1 MSTAVLPPAEATAA
15 EGFRARWSP
24 LEAEK
29 EAVLQRGPFI
39 EPFTLRL
46 SEGCDGRYGTVS
58 QTAIFV
64 CKSEGTVHY
73 AYRTLHDGAPPGPW
87 KWHLMALPAPSRQFL
102 VPRGRRALVV
112 AVAVAVAAVATGLLL
127 LRKRS

>member
-15 EGFRARWSP
+15 ADFRARWSP

-46 SEGCDGRYGTVS
+46 SEGCNGRYGTVS

-64 CKSEGTVHY
+64 CKSESTVHY

-87 KWHLMALPAPSRQFL
+87 KWHLIALASPSRQFL
-102 VPRGRRALVV
+102 VPPGRRGLVV
-112 AVAVAVAAVATGLLL
+112 AVAVAAVTAGLLLL